1 MNINIAHSLK
11 KASDKTKI
19 AEKIQESKQEN
30 IEYVAYL

>member
-19 AEKIQESKQEN
+19 AEKIEFKQEN
-30 IEYVAYL
+30 IENVAFL